1 MKRKPQYYLYRILL
15 ELIHPIEQ
23 VISIC
28 KFMFWGVKLGK
39 GIQFL
44 GIPGIRNLNRI
55 QIGDSTRIIS
65 GARNLVGSDVKTYFE
80 TGQNGNI
87 CIGSRV
93 GMSNCVLISQESI
106 TIEDQVYIGGGTRIY
121 DNDFHSINFNDRIY
135 RPGLIPTAPIIIK
148 AGSFIGGHSIIL
160 KGVVIGRQ
168 SVVGAGSVVTK
179 SIPDFEIWAGVPA
192 RKIGSI
198 EQKYAI

>member
-1 MKRKPQYYLYRILL
+1 MKRKPQYYLYRIYL
-15 ELIHPIEQ
+15 EFKHPIEQ
-23 VISIC
+23 VIS
-28 KFMFWGVKLGK
+28 KLLFMFWGAKLGK
-39 GIQFL
+39 EIQFL
-44 GIPGIRNLNRI
+44 GLPGIRNLNRI
-55 QIGDSTRIIS
+55 EIGDSTRIIS
-65 GARNLVGSDVKTYFE
+65 GARNLVGTDVRTYFE
-80 TGQNGNI
+80 TGQNGYI
-87 CIGSRV
+87 RIGSRV

-121 DNDFHSINFNDRIY
+121 DNDFHSINFNDRIN
-135 RPGLIPTAPIIIK
+135 RPGLIPTAPIVIK

-192 RKIGSI
+192 KKIGLI
-198 EQKYAI
+198 KQ